1 MTAKHYLG
9 FTGFAE
15 RVGMKP
21 GALGNYTLPEPDVY
35 IGSIRG
41 WRPETVDAWNA
52 ARPGHGGRPR
62 KNPKE

>member
-9 FTGFAE
+9 WTGFAE

-21 GALGNYTLPEPDVY
+21 GALGKYQLPEPDVY
-35 IGSIRG
+35 VGSIRR
-41 WRPETVDAWNA
+41 WSEQTIDKWNA

-62 KNPKE
+62 KTA